1 MKDAMEPES
10 NPRIITTID
19 EALHSVGAATPT
31 PGLQG
36 RILTRLASERMKM
49 EAAPARFPLLAHLGQ
64 LPRRSA
70 PALGVVTACLLAFVI
85 VAGSVSHSRKLHSG
99 QIVAPPVLVLPGQG
113 IGAASAVHPA
123 APASAPVPAGQGA
136 RGRSSR
142 RSGPGRARIA
152 PHTPKA
158 PGVAV
163 PAPSSNDSQN

>member
-1 MKDAMEPES
+1 
-10 NPRIITTID
+10 
-19 EALHSVGAATPT
+19 
-31 PGLQG
+31 
-36 RILTRLASERMKM
+36 
-49 EAAPARFPLLAHLGQ
+49 
-64 LPRRSA
+64 
-70 PALGVVTACLLAFVI
+70 
-85 VAGSVSHSRKLHSG
+85 
-99 QIVAPPVLVLPGQG
+99 VLPGQG